1 MSFTK
6 ENLFNTLS
14 FRIFAF
20 FWLTFSLLSI
30 LIFSIPYFDSRIY
43 SELTESELST
53 YQQEIITSIRNN
65 YISRILAGVPL
76 SRVDRLDSVR
86 PVLVDETDDNIMGA
100 TPSEIPLL
108 NQFMYHAEGSTK
120 PLKKVFG
127 DLRVVGP
134 FTIHLGGEEQKSYT
148 LYFLDRVNSQKE
160 IVSFIFANP
169 VILVLLLIVIS
180 TPLLWWLA
188 RGIGKPI
195 KNLQISAKAVALG
208 NLQANKELE
217 TKGSIELRQVGRS
230 FNQMTASLQEL
241 LSSQQV
247 LLSSIS
253 HELRTPLTRLQLAL
267 ALLRRRLGEIPEIQR
282 IETEAERLDKMIND
296 VLLLSRQQLNSHAE
310 REIFP
315 VLELW
320 ENVFNDAS
328 FEAEQRK
335 IQFTIKQKLAYPKN
349 YYMNGNKALLISAVE
364 NIVRNALKYTQN
376 HIQASVFVRNKELF
390 IVIDDNGEGLSESE
404 YDKIF
409 KPFYRVDES
418 RTRERGG
425 TGLGLA
431 IVANVI
437 KEHHGKVWAEASF
450 LGGLCVTIRLPL
462 WINR

>member
-1 MSFTK
+1 MPFTK
-6 ENLFNTLS
+6 ENLLNTLS

-43 SELTESELST
+43 SKLTESELST
-53 YQQEIITSIRNN
+53 YQQEIISSIRNN
-65 YISRILAGVPL
+65 HISRILAGVPL
-76 SRVDRLDSVR
+76 SRVDRLDAIR
-86 PVLVDETDDNIMGA
+86 PILVDDSDGTVMGA
-100 TPSEIPLL
+100 TQNEVPLL
-108 NQFMYHAEGSTK
+108 NQFVYHAQGSTK

-127 DLRVVGP
+127 DLRIVGP
-134 FTIHLGGEEQKSYT
+134 FTIHLGGEEQRSYT
-148 LYFLDRVNSQKE
+148 LYFVDNINSQKE

-169 VILVLLLIVIS
+169 AILVLLLIIIS

-195 KNLQISAKAVALG
+195 KNLQMSAKAVALG
-208 NLQANKELE
+208 NFQANKELE

-267 ALLRRRLGEIPEIQR
+267 ALLRRHLGEIPEIKR

-296 VLLLSRQQLNSHAE
+296 VLLLSRQQLNSHSA

-315 VLELW
+315 IVELW
-320 ENVFNDAS
+320 DNVFADAA

-335 IQFTIKQKLAYPKN
+335 IKFTVKQNITYPKN
-349 YYMNGNKALLISAVE
+349 YFMNGNKELLISAVE
-364 NIVRNALKYTQN
+364 NIVRNALKYTYA
-376 HIQASVFVRNKELF
+376 HIQASVFIKNKELY
-390 IVIDDNGEGLSESE
+390 IVIDDNGEGLNEAE
-404 YDKIF
+404 YEKIF
-409 KPFYRVDES
+409 QPFYRVDES

-462 WINR
+462 WIHR